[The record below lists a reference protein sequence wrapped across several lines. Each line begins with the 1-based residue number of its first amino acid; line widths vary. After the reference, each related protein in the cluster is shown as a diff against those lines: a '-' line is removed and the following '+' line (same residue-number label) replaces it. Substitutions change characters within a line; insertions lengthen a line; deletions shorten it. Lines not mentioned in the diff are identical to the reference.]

1 MGIDPA
7 PPSRLGSSTVERLLR
22 IPIAAGLAASL
33 GAAGCDGGAAAAP
46 ADAGSSAVSVD
57 VGVAGGADGLDFV
70 ALEPGGEIALHTF
83 GQGGTHA
90 LLAVRC
96 IGLGRRAFVSVAIT
110 NVATG
115 RESVAPAGTSPR
127 LLLCDE
133 EGRTC
138 DLLPLL
144 LMTGALT
151 ADSPGTSVPVLV
163 SAEAHNADGLGASV
177 EREAVLI
184 TTSL

>member
-1 MGIDPA
+1 MGTDPA
-7 PPSRLGSSTVERLLR
+7 LSLRLVCNRVERLAGL
-22 IPIAAGLAASL
+22 PLVAGLAASL
-33 GAAGCDGGAAAAP
+33 AAACDGGTGAP
-46 ADAGSSAVSVD
+46 GADAGSTGVAVD
-57 VGVAGGADGLDFV
+57 VGVAGGPDGLDFV
-70 ALEPGGEIALHTF
+70 PIQPGGEIALHTF

-96 IGLGRRAFVSVAIT
+96 IGLGNRAFVSVAIT

-127 LLLCDE
+127 LLLCEDE
-133 EGRTC
+133 RTC

-151 ADSPGTSVPVLV
+151 AGSEGSSVPVLV
-163 SAEAHNADGLGASV
+163 SAEAHNADGVGASV
-177 EREAVLI
+177 EREAVLS
-184 TTSL
+184 TSSL

>member
-1 MGIDPA
+1 VLL
-7 PPSRLGSSTVERLLR
+7 SRLRRNSRERLAGFR
-22 IPIAAGLAASL
+22 PAAGLYAAV
-33 GAAGCDGGAAAAP
+33 AAVACDGGTSP
-46 ADAGSSAVSVD
+46 ARGDAGSNVVAVD
-57 VGVAGGADGLDFV
+57 VGVTGGPDGLDFV

-96 IGLGRRAFVSVAIT
+96 IGLGDRAFVSVAIT
-110 NVATG
+110 NVETG

-127 LLLCDE
+127 LLLCEDE
-133 EGRTC
+133 DEQTC

-151 ADSPGTSVPVLV
+151 AGSDGTSVPVLV
-163 SAEAHNADGLGASV
+163 SAEARNADGAGASV
-177 EREAVLI
+177 EREAVLS
-184 TTSL
+184 TLPL